1 MTDEELFELVRNT
14 YAEANK
20 DYLAEQIEIAKQN
33 IDDCD
38 LNNTLTKN
46 PASLGRNAAAGYAT
60 VSTERQ
66 VMAWL
71 QHGILSP
78 MYISR

>member
-1 MTDEELFELVRNT
+1 MTDEELFELVRNA

-38 LNNTLTKN
+38 LKDTLTHKKE
-46 PASLGRNAAAGYAT
+46 AALYCLFLC
-60 VSTERQ
+60 Q
-66 VMAWL
+66 YCD
-71 QHGILSP
+71 ILHYLS
-78 MYISR
+78 IHHTFTI

>member
-1 MTDEELFELVRNT
+1 MTDEELFELVRNA

-38 LNNTLTKN
+38 LK
-46 PASLGRNAAAGYAT
+46 
-60 VSTERQ
+60 
-66 VMAWL
+66 
-71 QHGILSP
+71 
-78 MYISR
+78 